1 MSIIRD
7 VNVAPDGDGF
17 TVQIGDEPPI
27 RLGRVELILLRV
39 QSDKLLA
46 SDQVLHEYLVTAERI
61 LKGIVND
68 DPTTAAECSLT
79 ADDVLESGVEII
91 AQPPGKLTRA
101 SPWRATRGPRARMPA
116 RIFLTQS

>member
-79 ADDVLESGVEII
+79 ADDVLTLRDMRHRISF
-91 AQPPGKLTRA
+91 LTR
-101 SPWRATRGPRARMPA
+101 WRAGDPLLGSPSQR
-116 RIFLTQS
+116 